1 MASSARPILNRFTLG
16 AAALALAVAGLV
28 VAVSALRAADAGPVA
43 PRQADP
49 LPVAVQT
56 VRFEDGAEI
65 ETRFPALIDAR
76 RESALG
82 FEAGGRI
89 AEIGYDVGD
98 RVEAGAILASL
109 DTRTLEAQLASA
121 RSQISAAEARA
132 ELAEVT
138 LTRQRRLVEQGHIS
152 PQRMDEA
159 AADARSARAQA
170 EAARA
175 EAQSLQV
182 RIELARLEAPFSG
195 VVTGRFADEGAVAD
209 PGAPVLQLVEDA
221 ALELRAGLP
230 EREARALRA
239 GQTYTAEI
247 DGREVDVV
255 FRAATGVI
263 DSRRRAVTAVFD
275 LDPAAGARS
284 GEVARLIL
292 PTRLDD
298 RGFWAPITALSE
310 GRRGLWSVL
319 VLTPGPDAYVLEPR
333 PVEIIHTDGERV
345 FLSGAVEDGAQILS
359 TGVNRVAPGQV
370 VRPAGQ
376 G

>member
-1 MASSARPILNRFTLG
+1 MASASRPIFNRFTLG
-16 AAALALAVAGLV
+16 AAALAVFVVGLV
-28 VAVSALRAADAGPVA
+28 TVVSALRAAEAGPVT

-56 VRFEDGAEI
+56 VRFEDGTDI

-89 AEIGYDVGD
+89 AEIGYDLGD
-98 RVEAGAILASL
+98 RVEAGASLATL
-109 DTRTLEAQLASA
+109 DTRALEAQLASA
-121 RSQISAAEARA
+121 RARTSSAQARA
-132 ELAEVT
+132 DLAQVT
-138 LTRQRRLVEQGHIS
+138 LNRQRQLVEQGHVS
-152 PQRMDEA
+152 PQRLDEA
-159 AADARSARAQA
+159 GAEASSARAQA

-175 EAQSLQV
+175 EAQALEV
-182 RIELARLEAPFSG
+182 RIELSRLEAPFAG
-195 VVTGRFADEGAVAD
+195 VVTGRFADEGAIAS

-230 EREARALRA
+230 ERDARALRS
-239 GQTYTAEI
+239 GQAYTAEI
-247 DGREVDVV
+247 DGREVEVI

-275 LDPAAGARS
+275 LGASADARS

-298 RGFWAPITALSE
+298 EGFWAPISALSE
-310 GRRGLWSVL
+310 GRRGLWSVFIL
-319 VLTPGPDAYVLEPR
+319 APGEGGFILEPR
-333 PVEIIHTDGERV
+333 PVEIIHTQGERV
-345 FLSGAVEDGAQILS
+345 FLSGAVEDGARILS
-359 TGVNRVAPGQV
+359 SGVNRVAPGQV
-370 VRPAGQ
+370 VRPAGET
-376 G
+376 